1 MKTSLSFFFLMATL
15 TGLFAG
21 ERGLLVTFQP
31 LDSLDSESVTIA
43 PVLCYADN
51 THVGWH
57 QAIRYIT
64 AKYVPPSL
72 ADKPVGNIN
81 VASLC
86 GLSLWAGDGDDG
98 RITIYL
104 DFRSLKIPKS
114 LQYTESAVVTATL
127 ECVRRVAGDKLNTT
141 PIETKFK
148 PEGQEAIKKLVN
160 TFIKHPKDKEF
171 QSQ

>member
-1 MKTSLSFFFLMATL
+1 MKTSLCFLFLMATL

-21 ERGLLVTFQP
+21 ERGLLETFQP
-31 LDSLDSESVTIA
+31 LNSLDSERVTIA
-43 PVLCYADN
+43 PVMCYADN

-57 QAIRYIT
+57 QAIRYIA

-72 ADKPVGNIN
+72 ADKPVGDIN

-104 DFRSLKIPKS
+104 DFRSLKIPKN
-114 LQYTESAVVTATL
+114 LGYTETAVVTATL
-127 ECVRRVAGDKLNTT
+127 ECMRRVAGDKLNAT

-148 PEGQEAIKKLVN
+148 PEGQEAIKELVSA
-160 TFIKHPKDKEF
+160 FIQHPKDKEF
-171 QSQ
+171 QPQ